1 MKYLLTLLLAAVF
14 STVAF
19 SQSEVKIGKQVWMKK
34 NLDVDK
40 FRNGDPIPEAKDKQ
54 EWEYAAENKLPAW
67 CYLEFKIGNGTKN
80 EKLYNWYAVNDI
92 RGLAPVGYHVPSLM
106 EWEELIDFL
115 GGENVAGKKLK
126 SKTGWRKKGNGD
138 NSSGFNGE
146 AIGYC
151 RLNGDFEEI
160 NQEGVWWSRTSSD
173 FTNAYAMSIYYTKN
187 RADLNSFYAKFW
199 GMSVRCIKDIIE

>member
-1 MKYLLTLLLAAVF
+1 MRHILLTSLFLFLTTTVF
-14 STVAF
+14 S
-19 SQSEVKIGKQVWMKK
+19 QNEVKIGNQIWMKK

-146 AIGYC
+146 PIGYC

-173 FTNAYAMSIYYTKN
+173 FTNAYAMSIYYTIN